1 MEADLRLLRYF
12 VAVAQELHF
21 GRAAQRLFISQPS
34 LSQQIRKLEA
44 DVGVALFVRDRRMV
58 ALTDAGRELLGPAVA
73 AVEAGEAVSMIARRL
88 RREQQRRLVVG
99 FHTRWPDNF
108 LPRVLRYFRAAR
120 PQIDVELR
128 QYDFSDTSAGLRTA
142 DTDVALVHPPLAGD
156 DVRWYPLF
164 SERRVVMLP
173 EDHPLASRSE
183 VRIAELLDGS
193 TAWAVPLDNDPLW
206 RDFWSAAQE
215 RAEAGW
221 PDVPTVGPL
230 TQEAYFELVAS
241 GRAIGLTYAAID
253 PVYRPSGIRFVPVS
267 DIAVAIRAVA
277 VRTDDHRADVAAFVA
292 AARTIAQQDGFDRG
306 ICSVELL

>member
-34 LSQQIRKLEA
+34 LSQQIRKFEA
-44 DVGVALFVRDRRMV
+44 DIGVALFVRDRRAV
-58 ALTDAGRELLGPAVA
+58 ALTDAGRELLGPAMA
-73 AVEAGEAVSMIARRL
+73 AVEAGEVVSMITRRL
-88 RREQQRRLVVG
+88 RRAQRRQLVVG

-108 LPRVLRYFRAAR
+108 LPRVLRHFRAAR
-120 PQIDVELR
+120 PEVDVELR
-128 QYDFSDTSAGLRTA
+128 QYDFSDTSAGLRAA
-142 DTDVALVHPPLAGD
+142 DTDVALVHPPLAGN

-173 EDHPLASRSE
+173 EDHPLAGRSE
-183 VRIAELLDGS
+183 VRIAELLDDA

-206 RDFWSAAQE
+206 RDFWSAARE
-215 RAEAGW
+215 RTEPGW
-221 PDVPTVGPL
+221 SEVPTVGPL

-253 PVYRPSGIRFVPVS
+253 SVYRPPGIRFVPVS

-277 VRTDDHRADVAAFVA
+277 VRADDHRADVAAFVA
-292 AARTIAQQDGFDRG
+292 AARVIAQQDGPIWG
-306 ICSVELL
+306 SAS